1 MKTRMTRLGAFAVFA
16 VSLALFTGTAL
27 ASNGHGNTST
37 PPGQAKK
44 DQTPAAQGSTTAQ
57 VSTQTTAQA
66 SSSSSS
72 NNNSANA
79 PGQKKQA
86 AAVAQASTATPG
98 YKPSSTTS
106 RWTTCSTGGGTG
118 TTATCIGNAST
129 LSTLKPKPD
138 SSKQYG
144 NGTTAAQIANSNGAP
159 SGTVLTGPGN
169 SQPHKV
175 AVCPKKKNKSGGV
188 DVHAVTRYSTAGRA
202 PQQPARNSWSGRC
215 RRPRLSRACPRR
227 PS

>member
-1 MKTRMTRLGAFAVFA
+1 MSSRPASGPSCGPDCRLLLLQSRICCQQHSVFGQEASGFQQALHDPKRRRQMKTRMTRLGAFAVFA

-118 TTATCIGNAST
+118 TTATCIGNAS
-129 LSTLKPKPD
+129 
-138 SSKQYG
+138 
-144 NGTTAAQIANSNGAP
+144 
-159 SGTVLTGPGN
+159 
-169 SQPHKV
+169 
-175 AVCPKKKNKSGGV
+175 
-188 DVHAVTRYSTAGRA
+188 
-202 PQQPARNSWSGRC
+202 
-215 RRPRLSRACPRR
+215 
-227 PS
+227 